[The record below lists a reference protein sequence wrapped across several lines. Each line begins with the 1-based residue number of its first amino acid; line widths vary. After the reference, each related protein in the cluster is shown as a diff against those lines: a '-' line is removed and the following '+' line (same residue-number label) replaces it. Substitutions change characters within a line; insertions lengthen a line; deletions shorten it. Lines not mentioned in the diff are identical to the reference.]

1 MAYIIKEINNSLF
14 LLNNKN
20 NIILGIINLT
30 KKLFISL
37 FIYFLYSNGLSFLL
51 IKYIQINFC
60 SDIFFL

>member
-20 NIILGIINLT
+20 IIILGTINLT

-37 FIYFLYSNGLSFLL
+37 FIYFLYSNGLYFLF

-60 SDIFFL
+60 SDIFFI